1 MMCAYDD
8 NYHDP
13 GERESLSA
21 EDDLL
26 ATLLA
31 EYIVNREQGAPAMS
45 LLPELQA
52 RAAEFGDRAATN
64 FEELVV
70 YWELK
75 RVEGDA

>member
-1 MMCAYDD
+1 MCAYDD
-8 NYHDP
+8 DYPDP
-13 GERESLSA
+13 DERESLSA

-31 EYIVNREQGAPAMS
+31 KYITNREQGAPAMS

-52 RAAEFGDRAATN
+52 RAAEFGTRAATN

-75 RVEGDA
+75 HLEGEA